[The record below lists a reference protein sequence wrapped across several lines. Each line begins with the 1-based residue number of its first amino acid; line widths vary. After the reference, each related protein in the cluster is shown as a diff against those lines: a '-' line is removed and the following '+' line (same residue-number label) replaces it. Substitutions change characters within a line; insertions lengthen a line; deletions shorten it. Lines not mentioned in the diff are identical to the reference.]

1 MLRFGIVLMSALIA
15 VGCGEGKP
23 SQKTE
28 APAFSLRTLDGRIVA
43 SKDLK
48 GKVVL
53 INFWATWCP
62 PCRAEIPSFVELYDK
77 YRDRGVQIVGVALD
91 REEKVREFVRG
102 FGVDYPVGVDAGGK
116 LAREFGGIRS
126 IPTTFVLDKA
136 WRVYRK
142 YVGYR
147 DKSVFERDI
156 QALLRK

>member
-15 VGCGEGKP
+15 AGCGEGKP

-156 QALLRK
+156 QALLGK